1 MLATKLLTLPAVA
14 LVAAISTGVTEHFA
28 AMAPANSGAAAA
40 TAIPRVQTTYFT
52 NANTAGAPD
61 GTVQLINPGSAADAT
76 VCANIYVF
84 YPEEAFAECC
94 GCTLPPDSL
103 LTLSI
108 NNDLT
113 ANPPTFAPITAG
125 VIKIVAG
132 TGTCNP
138 AKITPTAV
146 PSLAAWG
153 THILSPTTGG
163 YAITETEF
171 ANSNLSF
178 GEEVSLESQCA
189 NITGVGPYGGICSCL
204 NYASG
209 GD

>member
-1 MLATKLLTLPAVA
+1 MLGTKLLTLPAVA
-14 LVAAISTGVTEHFA
+14 FLAAISTGVTERFA
-28 AMAPANSGAAAA
+28 AMAPANSGAPAA
-40 TAIPRVQTTYFT
+40 TRTARVQTTYFT

-61 GTVQLINPGSAADAT
+61 GTVQLINPGSALDRD

-84 YPEEAFAECC
+84 YPDEEIAECC
-94 GCTLPPDSL
+94 SCFVTPDSL
-103 LTLSI
+103 FTLSI

-113 ANPPTFAPITAG
+113 ANPLTDTPVTSG
-125 VIKIVAG
+125 VIKIVGG

-138 AKITPTAV
+138 TFITPTAA

-171 ANSNLSF
+171 ASSGLSA
-178 GEEVSLESQCA
+178 GEQTALQSQCSD
-189 NITGVGPYGGICSCL
+189 IVSSSSFGGICSC
-204 NYASG
+204 NNEASG
-209 GD
+209 G